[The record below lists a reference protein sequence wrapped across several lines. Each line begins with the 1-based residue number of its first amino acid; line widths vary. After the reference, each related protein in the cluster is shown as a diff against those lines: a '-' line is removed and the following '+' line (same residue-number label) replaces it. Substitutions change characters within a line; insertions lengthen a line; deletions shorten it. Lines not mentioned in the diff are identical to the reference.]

1 MSRRRILL
9 TLQSGDE
16 AGCQPI
22 QLLEMSG
29 GKCVQLGLALGGYAQ
44 PHDALVD
51 VVVVALHE
59 PRALSPVDQ
68 LDDTV
73 VAQQEVLGHVSDG
86 RRGPV
91 PPYRQQQLMLHGGD
105 AHLLGSLLAPVQEPA
120 QPVTQLEQAPEV
132 RVGQLLRFGHHIDLR
147 YYRGTM
153 VVHTSSKRLLLL
165 TGLAAGIGV
174 AGGGAAWVLL
184 HLIQLITNVALFR
197 EATFSARS
205 LAGLEVGWPLFAA
218 ALAGGMLI
226 SILAKWAPLIR
237 GHGIPEAMEA
247 VLTKQSR
254 VAPRTAI
261 AKPVSAALAIGTGA
275 PFGAEGPIIVTG
287 ASIGS
292 LLGQLIPVSPSER
305 KILLAVGAAAGMS
318 ATFGAPLAAV
328 VLAIELLLFEFS
340 ARAFI
345 PLVVG
350 AAIAAGMHS
359 ALFEAG
365 PLFQVPH
372 NDYAGLSVVP
382 AFVLL
387 GLACGG
393 LAIGVSRGL
402 FMVEQLYRRL
412 PVGDLWHPAIG
423 ALGFATVGLFV
434 PRALGV
440 GYDAIGDVLNVRLAV
455 GTVAALAIGKLIA
468 WWLALGSGTSGGTL
482 APILLISASFGT
494 VVGSALNQV
503 LPGADVALGAFAI
516 VAMAAT
522 FGAATQATFTAIVFV
537 FELTR
542 DYEVI
547 LPLMLATV
555 IADLVYSAINEDSLM
570 TEKLRRRGLHIGR
583 HYGVDPFTS
592 ARVGDIMTTSVET
605 LPPTATAGEA
615 RRRFVGGGHGAYPI
629 LDHDRLV
636 GIVTRGDIL
645 RDDGPDDE
653 LMLDHAA
660 HDVVTV
666 RPGDNAQ
673 TVLRVMLDE
682 HVEHVPV
689 LDADGML
696 VGICTR
702 TDLLKIRRRQNDL
715 EQREAGLISGVQRLL
730 KRQPAR
736 TQSREESN
744 R

>member
-1 MSRRRILL
+1 MSRRRIVLSVP
-9 TLQSGDE
+9 SGDE

-22 QLLEMSG
+22 QLLKMSG
-29 GKCVQLGLALGGYAQ
+29 GKCVQLGLPLGGYAQ
-44 PHDALVD
+44 PHDALVEI
-51 VVVVALHE
+51 VVVALDE
-59 PRALSPVDQ
+59 PSPLGPVDQ
-68 LDDTV
+68 FDDAV
-73 VAQQEVLGHVSDG
+73 VAKQEVLGHVSD
-86 RRGPV
+86 RRRRPV
-91 PPYRQQQLMLHGGD
+91 PPNRQQQLVLHGGD
-105 AHLLGSLLAPVQEPA
+105 ADLLGPLLAPVQEPA

-132 RVGQLLRFGHHIDLR
+132 RIGQLLGFGDHIDLR
-147 YYRGTM
+147 YYRFTM
-153 VVHTSSKRLLLL
+153 VTSSKRLLLL
-165 TGLAAGIGV
+165 TGLAAAIGV

-184 HLIQLITNVALFR
+184 RLIQLITNVALFH
-197 EATFSARS
+197 EASLSART

-218 ALAGGMLI
+218 AIAGGMLI
-226 SILAKWAPLIR
+226 SILARWAPLIR

-292 LLGQLIPVSPSER
+292 LLGQVIPVSPSER

-393 LAIGVSRGL
+393 LAIVVSRGL

-412 PVGDLWHPAIG
+412 PVGDFWHPAIG

-440 GYDAIGDVLNVRLAV
+440 GYDAIGDVLNARLAV

-555 IADLVYSAINEDSLM
+555 IADLVYSAVNEDSLM

-583 HYGVDPFTS
+583 HYGVDPFTG
-592 ARVGDIMTTSVET
+592 ARVSDIMTISVET
-605 LPPTATAGEA
+605 LPATATAGEA
-615 RRRFVGGGHGAYPI
+615 RRRFAGGGHGAYPI

-645 RDDGPDDE
+645 RDDGPDDD
-653 LMLDHAA
+653 LMLDRAA
-660 HDVVTV
+660 ADVVTV
-666 RPGDNAQ
+666 RPGDSAH

-682 HVEHVPV
+682 RIEHVPV
-689 LDADGML
+689 LDPDGRL

-702 TDLLKIRRRQNDL
+702 TDLLKIRRRHHDL
-715 EQREAGLISGVQRLL
+715 EQRQAGLVPRAQRLL

-736 TQSREESN
+736 NQSREESS